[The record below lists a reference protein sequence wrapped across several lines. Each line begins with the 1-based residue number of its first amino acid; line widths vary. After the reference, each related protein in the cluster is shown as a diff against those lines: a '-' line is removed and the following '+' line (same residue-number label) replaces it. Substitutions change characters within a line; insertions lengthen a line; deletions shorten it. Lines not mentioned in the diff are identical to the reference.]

1 MMTEWRAV
9 CWKNKMSKWIG
20 LRGGGLKGTWWHE
33 SAEFEASVISNP
45 MFREWDRSITGWA
58 WVGHWGCFMTRKKGK
73 EAGSQRTTPVGGG
86 RGNDKEL
93 KEGCKRKLQKWNK
106 NQTFHRNEPWVWNG
120 TPSATGFNVPMCVCG
135 SKEGGAQMK
144 QDRLCDDW
152 WHEWWVPRGSP
163 RYFIHFQ
170 FLRFFF
176 FFKILK
182 VSHWTQIFK
191 KIFIMASTISPSPL
205 LLLL

>member
-1 MMTEWRAV
+1 
-9 CWKNKMSKWIG
+9 
-20 LRGGGLKGTWWHE
+20 
-33 SAEFEASVISNP
+33 
-45 MFREWDRSITGWA
+45 
-58 WVGHWGCFMTRKKGK
+58 MTRKKGK

-120 TPSATGFNVPMCVCG
+120 APSATGFNVPMCVCG

-191 KIFIMASTISPSPL
+191 KNLYNGLHNLALSSPVTSLASFPPTPCYSLSSPGTPL
-205 LLLL
+205 TLGLCKGWSLCSELSVLRYPHSLLTYWE